1 MMKERQR
8 SKMEKQVSKTK
19 VKKCSLRMIQYEVRN
34 MNGNLMSHFFGIV
47 FPNIMCLV
55 LSKTVGESL
64 SADIRREVMTSIM
77 LSMSLIMPM
86 SIMMLG
92 YGAVYSQE
100 VERGVP
106 LRMRL
111 FGFGEKSLITAKIIA
126 HLILLTV
133 AFVIFALFQIL
144 VMDVLKPTPQA
155 LVCLILSLYFIGG
168 TLLVIAHALADIFKK
183 FSVTFGICMS
193 FYFAMMILTG
203 MMGMRTD
210 QLPTGLR
217 AIAKTLPMTYIS
229 NDFITFWKGGSYN
242 FMPYIQSCI
251 FFAAVAGL
259 LLMASF
265 YKDRRVIK

>member
-1 MMKERQR
+1 MKKRE
-8 SKMEKQVSKTK
+8 SKTK

-47 FPNIMCLV
+47 FPNVMCLV

-64 SADIRREVMTSIM
+64 SADIRREAMTTIM

-133 AFVIFALFQIL
+133 AFVIFALFQII
-144 VMDVLKPTPQA
+144 VMDIQKPAVTS
-155 LVCLILSLYFIGG
+155 LICLIVSLYFIGAV
-168 TLLVIAHALADIFKK
+168 LLVVAYALAGIFKK
-183 FSVTFGICMS
+183 FSITFGICMS
-193 FYFAMMILTG
+193 IYFLMMILTG
-203 MMGMRTD
+203 MMGMRTN
-210 QLPTGLR
+210 QLPGILQR
-217 AIAKTLPMTYIS
+217 VAKTLPMTYIS
-229 NDFITFWKGGSYN
+229 NDFITFWQGGSYN

-251 FFAAVAGL
+251 FFAALAGL

-265 YKDRRVIK
+265 YKNRRVVK

>member
-1 MMKERQR
+1 
-8 SKMEKQVSKTK
+8 MEKRESKTK
-19 VKKCSLRMIQYEVRN
+19 VKRCSLRMIQYEVRN

-47 FPNIMCLV
+47 FPNVMCLV

-126 HLILLTV
+126 HLILLT
-133 AFVIFALFQIL
+133 AALVIFALFQIL
-144 VMDVLKPTPQA
+144 VMDIQKPAVTS
-155 LVCLILSLYFIGG
+155 LLCLIISLYFIGAV
-168 TLLVIAHALADIFKK
+168 LLVIAYALAGIFKK
-183 FSVTFGICMS
+183 FSITFGICMS
-193 FYFAMMILTG
+193 IYFLMMILTG
-203 MMGMRTD
+203 MMGMRTN
-210 QLPTGLR
+210 QLPGFLQKV
-217 AIAKTLPMTYIS
+217 AKTLPMTYIS
-229 NDFITFWKGGSYN
+229 NDFITFWQGGSYN

-251 FFAAVAGL
+251 FFAALAGL
-259 LLMASF
+259 LLMVSF
-265 YKDRRVIK
+265 YKNRRVVK

>member
-1 MMKERQR
+1 
-8 SKMEKQVSKTK
+8 MEKQESKTK
-19 VKKCSLRMIQYEVRN
+19 AKKCSLRMIQYEVRN

-47 FPNIMCLV
+47 FPNVMCLI

-64 SADIRREVMTSIM
+64 SADIRREVMTTIM

-106 LRMRL
+106 TRMRL

-144 VMDVLKPTPQA
+144 VMDIQKPAFTS
-155 LVCLILSLYFIGG
+155 LLCLIISLYFIGAV
-168 TLLVIAHALADIFKK
+168 LLVVAYALAGIFKK
-183 FSVTFGICMS
+183 FSITFGICMS
-193 FYFAMMILTG
+193 IYFLMMILTG
-203 MMGMRTD
+203 MMGMRTN
-210 QLPTGLR
+210 QLPGVLQR
-217 AIAKTLPMTYIS
+217 IAKTLPMTYIS

-251 FFAAVAGL
+251 FFAAMAGL

-265 YKDRRVIK
+265 YKNRRVVK

>member
-1 MMKERQR
+1 MEKKERT
-8 SKMEKQVSKTK
+8 TK
-19 VKKCSLRMIQYEVRN
+19 SKKCSLRMIRYEVRN

-47 FPNIMCLV
+47 FPNLMCLI
-55 LSKTVGESL
+55 LSKTVGGSL
-64 SADIRREVMTSIM
+64 SAEIRREVMTSIM

-111 FGFGEKSLITAKIIA
+111 FGFGEKSLIAAKIIA

-133 AFVIFALFQIL
+133 SFVIFALFQIL
-144 VMDVLKPTPQA
+144 VMDVQKPA
-155 LVCLILSLYFIGG
+155 AGSLICLILSLYFIGAA
-168 TLLVIAHALADIFKK
+168 LLVIAYAIAGIFKK
-183 FSVTFGICMS
+183 FSITFGICMS
-193 FYFAMMILTG
+193 LYFLMMILTG
-203 MMGMRTD
+203 MMGMKTE
-210 QLPTGLR
+210 QLPGILQSV
-217 AIAKTLPMTYIS
+217 AKTLPMTYIS
-229 NDFITFWKGGSYN
+229 NDFITFWQGGSYH

-251 FFAAVAGL
+251 FFAALAGL

-265 YKDRRVIK
+265 YKNRRVVK